1 MVESARPASTY
12 VAVAGLLVFGTI
24 TSLLAKIVY
33 ELDGPDR
40 SGVNKLFR
48 KPWMMTTIMFIGMSF
63 CIPIAYA
70 EAFWQRRKQR
80 KENDGAHAPL
90 LNGTT
95 EEEKSSRSRFQFLLL
110 AIPTVFDLIATV
122 LMNIGLL
129 SVTASVY
136 QMMRGAEM
144 LFAAVFAVLFLHRRL
159 NKFHLLGILCCV
171 VGIALVGMSSL
182 LSGEGSAQVDVSPS
196 KMLLGMGLIV
206 ASQAVQAA
214 QITFEDYFMAD
225 LAIEPLQIV
234 GWEGIFGTSF
244 MVAILLP
251 IVSVTPGLDGSGF
264 HEDTLETLHMLFNS
278 GPLLT
283 VILID
288 MAALL
293 MYNFSGMCV
302 TGGLG
307 AVFRTVLETM
317 RTLFV
322 WLVDLLLFYT
332 PLGLGKLGESW
343 SNWSFLQAAGFLVL
357 VTGTL
362 VYGKGDKL
370 EAKREGLLEA
380 GEERI
385 FAPVATAVPG
395 DTQPSAV
402 PGQRRSSVG
411 TAPIA
416 MRATPGSLK
425 STMNMMSF
433 SSSYRGG
440 RSVPG
445 QSRDTGLDG

>member
-1 MVESARPASTY
+1 MVQRSAGTY
-12 VAVAGLLVFGTI
+12 VAVGGLLLFGTI

-40 SGVNKLFR
+40 SGVTKLFR

-63 CIPIAYA
+63 CIPIGYI
-70 EAFWQRRKQR
+70 EEFWQRRKQL

-90 LNGTT
+90 LNGTM
-95 EEEKSSRSRFQFLLL
+95 EEEKCTKSRYQFLLL

-144 LFAAVFAVLFLHRRL
+144 LFAALFAVLFLHRHL
-159 NKFHLLGILCCV
+159 NKYHLLGILCCV
-171 VGIALVGMSSL
+171 IGIALVGMSSL
-182 LSGEGSAQVDVSPS
+182 LGGEGSAQVEVSPS

-234 GWEGIFGTSF
+234 GWEGIFGTFF

-251 IVSVTPGLDGSGF
+251 IVSVTPGEDGSGF
-264 HEDTLETLHMLFNS
+264 HENTLETLHMIFNS
-278 GPLLT
+278 GPLLA
-283 VILID
+283 VIIVD
-288 MAALL
+288 MVALL

-343 SNWSFLQAAGFLVL
+343 TAWSFMQAAGFLVL

-362 VYGKGDKL
+362 VYGKGDKM
-370 EAKREGLLEA
+370 EAKAEGLLGE
-380 GEERI
+380 GEERL
-385 FAPVATAVPG
+385 FAPVATADPG
-395 DTQPSAV
+395 QAQPAAV
-402 PGQRRSSVG
+402 PGAHRRSSVG

-433 SSSYRGG
+433 SSSYRA

-445 QSRDTGLDG
+445 HGHARDASLDA